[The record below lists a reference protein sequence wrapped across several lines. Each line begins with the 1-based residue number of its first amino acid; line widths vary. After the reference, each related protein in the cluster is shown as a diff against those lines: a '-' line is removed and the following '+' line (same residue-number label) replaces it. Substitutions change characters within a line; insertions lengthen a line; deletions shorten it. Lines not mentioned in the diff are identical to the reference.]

1 MLPAN
6 MPLAWGSHHHPL
18 ASPPKTSCLPLRG
31 SVDLKEPL
39 DDPKASAPG
48 STKVAVERSAE
59 VASFSGNQLD
69 HRQHSG

>member
-6 MPLAWGSHHHPL
+6 MPLEWGSHHLPL

-31 SVDLKEPL
+31 SVDLKESL
-39 DDPKASAPG
+39 DDSQAFAPG
-48 STKVAVERSAE
+48 STKAAVERSAE

-69 HRQHSG
+69 DRQHPG